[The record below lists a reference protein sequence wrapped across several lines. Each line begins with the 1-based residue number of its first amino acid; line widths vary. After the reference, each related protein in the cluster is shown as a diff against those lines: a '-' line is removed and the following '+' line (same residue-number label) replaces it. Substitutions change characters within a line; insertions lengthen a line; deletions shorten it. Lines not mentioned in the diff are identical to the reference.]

1 MEYSIH
7 DLAQLAGISSR
18 TLRWYDEK
26 DLLKPCRVGE
36 NGYRYYGAAE
46 VDRLQDILLLREL
59 GLSLAQI
66 RSCVNDPAYDRAAML
81 ERHCRA
87 LKEERERLTRLI
99 AMVEDTMDTMKGE
112 KIMSDREKFEALK
125 KRAVEENEAKYG
137 KELRAKYGDAEIDA
151 GNAAVLNATPEQYAE
166 WKALEEQ
173 ILTGLAAA
181 VKGGLSAESG
191 AAQEIVKKHARW
203 LTIAMGSYDAARHRG
218 IAELYVCDE
227 RFAAYYDRETEG
239 CAQFLRDAVAFWAGK

>member
-66 RSCVNDPAYDRAAML
+66 RSCVNNPVYDRAAML

-181 VKGGLSAESG
+181 VMGGLSVHTCC
-191 AAQEIVKKHARW
+191 AA
-203 LTIAMGSYDAARHRG
+203 G
-218 IAELYVCDE
+218 
-227 RFAAYYDRETEG
+227 
-239 CAQFLRDAVAFWAGK
+239 